1 MSHPDDL
8 LPWPGSG
15 GAGTLT
21 CPLESP
27 LQRCFLL
34 SASVESLSK
43 DRINSVTVQ
52 TKFYLFPGLKLYFVE
67 ADSMIL
73 LKHWP
78 LGKIIKHNSHLFLN
92 TQERE
97 QVIYSILLDLM
108 VFFLAVSVSTNLA
121 NDPENRIHGLAL
133 W

>member
-67 ADSMIL
+67 GRLYDPAEALAFGKDYQAQLPFIFEHTGERTSYL
-73 LKHWP
+73 L
-78 LGKIIKHNSHLFLN
+78 
-92 TQERE
+92 
-97 QVIYSILLDLM
+97 YS
-108 VFFLAVSVSTNLA
+108 A
-121 NDPENRIHGLAL
+121 
-133 W
+133 